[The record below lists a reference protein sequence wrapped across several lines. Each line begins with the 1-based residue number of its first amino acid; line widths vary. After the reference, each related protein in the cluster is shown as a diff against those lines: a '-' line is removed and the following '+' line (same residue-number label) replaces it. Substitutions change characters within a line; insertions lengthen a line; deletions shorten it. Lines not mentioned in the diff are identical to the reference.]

1 MEPGKFYIGVVS
13 FFAVLLPGAILTA
26 LLQPIEVTGRQGLV
40 VTLPRG
46 DGAMEWIAFLVFAY
60 FAGQLL
66 FAAST
71 VLDPLY
77 DAVKDALRNAGL
89 KAEKARKAAEETRKS
104 ANAANSGQPGSE
116 SPAAPRK
123 PRLSLTK
130 GAVENHRALA
140 AATRIRAELLQ
151 PGDLD
156 AVNVY
161 QWARAM
167 LTALFAPA
175 AAEVHGLE
183 AESKFFRSLVPV
195 LLLAAAIA
203 MWQKEWEEGVVA
215 VVLAGVSFGR
225 FYGRR
230 LKGTSQA
237 YWYIIALHRA
247 KRLLAPPP
255 AAAPEGGGG
264 GE

>member
-1 MEPGKFYIGVVS
+1 M
-13 FFAVLLPGAILTA
+13 
-26 LLQPIEVTGRQGLV
+26 
-40 VTLPRG
+40 VTLPG
-46 DGAMEWIAFLVFAY
+46 DESPTRWIVFLVFAY
-60 FAGQLL
+60 FSGHLL

-71 VLDPLY
+71 ILDPLY
-77 DAVKDALRNAGL
+77 DAVKDALRDAGL
-89 KAEKARKAAEETRKS
+89 KAVQAHDAAEKARRAADTGNPS
-104 ANAANSGQPGSE
+104 LAVSSGDVANVENAGEPSTAK
-116 SPAAPRK
+116 PAAARE

-130 GAVENHRALA
+130 GAVENHRALDA
-140 AATRIRAELLQ
+140 VKEIRDDLLQ
-151 PGDLD
+151 PGELG

-167 LTALFAPA
+167 LTALFPPA

-195 LLLAAAIA
+195 LLLAAGIAGSDGQWVEAGVAI
-203 MWQKEWEEGVVA
+203 
-215 VVLAGVSFGR
+215 VLAGVSFCR

-255 AAAPEGGGG
+255 PAALEGGGRD
-264 GE
+264 E